1 MKPIPEKVRVAVRAM
16 PDRPGVYLMRDDRGR
31 IIYVGKAR
39 SLRKRVASYFREAS
53 LRRGDSKLR
62 SLVHSVADLD
72 RIELKTEAEAILM
85 EGRLIKE
92 YRPRFNILF
101 KDDKR
106 FPLLRIHPGEPVPR
120 LDSCRLAKEDGATY
134 FGPYPNAPAA
144 RAAKDFAQRRYGLR
158 LCRPRHPGPEDHRHC
173 HEDVLRT
180 CSAPC
185 IGRISPEAYR
195 ERAREAAA
203 FLGGERP
210 EALSGLK
217 QEMQEAATELRFER
231 AAALRD
237 TLQLLTQAI
246 RRRTRMA
253 RTPRLK
259 EQEAQA
265 GLSELHDRLGLP
277 ASPTRIECVDVSTIS
292 GTHAV
297 ASLVAAVDGQPVPSR
312 YRRFRIRGVEGSND
326 PAMIAEVVRR
336 RFLRADQPGWEPPG
350 LFLVDGGIPQ
360 LRAARETLKEI
371 GQPGIPTAGLAKRFE
386 EIITGPDRR
395 EAILRLPDGSP
406 ALRVLQRLRDEAH
419 RFALTYHRT
428 LRNRRIREST
438 LDDLPGIG
446 PRKKAALLRQ
456 FGSVARMRKASI
468 EAIAAVSGIGQEL
481 ARAIREHLDGARAA
495 EAQAAGSV
503 ND

>member
-1 MKPIPEKVRVAVRAM
+1 MKPIPEKVRAAARDM

-39 SLRKRVASYFREAS
+39 SLRKRVASYFRAAS

-120 LDSCRLAKEDGATY
+120 LDSCRLAKDDGASY

-144 RAAKDFAQRRYGLR
+144 RAAKDFAQRHYGLR
-158 LCRPRHPGPEDHRHC
+158 RCRPRQPGPEDHRHC

-195 ERAREAAA
+195 ERAREAEA
-203 FLGGERP
+203 FLRGERP
-210 EALSGLK
+210 DALSGLRR
-217 QEMQEAATELRFER
+217 EMREAAAELSFER
-231 AAALRD
+231 AAAIRD
-237 TLQLLTQAI
+237 TLGLLSQAI
-246 RRRTRMA
+246 RRRIRVA
-253 RTPRLK
+253 RTPRL
-259 EQEAQA
+259 EAQAAQA
-265 GLSELHDRLGLP
+265 GLAELRDRLGLAAPP
-277 ASPTRIECVDVSTIS
+277 ARIECVDVSTIS

-297 ASLVAAVDGQPVPSR
+297 ASLVVAEDGQPLPSR
-312 YRRFRIRGVEGSND
+312 YRRFRIRTVEGSND

-336 RFLRADQPGWEPPG
+336 RFRRADQPGWEPPG
-350 LFLVDGGIPQ
+350 LFLVDGGVTQ
-360 LRAARETLKEI
+360 LRAARDALREI
-371 GQPGIPTAGLAKRFE
+371 GLSEIPTAGLAKRFE
-386 EIITGPDRR
+386 EIVAGPERQ
-395 EAILRLPDGSP
+395 EAILRLPDDSP
-406 ALRVLQRLRDEAH
+406 ALQVLQRLRDEAH
-419 RFALTYHRT
+419 RFALTYHRA

-446 PRKKAALLRQ
+446 PRKKAALLRR
-456 FGSVARMRKASI
+456 FGSVSRLRQAPVEEVAS
-468 EAIAAVSGIGQEL
+468 VPGIGRDL
-481 ARAIREHLDGARAA
+481 AFAIREHVN
-495 EAQAAGSV
+495 AGSAPDAPREGSV
-503 ND
+503 SG

>member
-1 MKPIPEKVRVAVRAM
+1 MKPIPEKVRAAVRDM

-62 SLVHSVADLD
+62 SLVHTVADLD
-72 RIELKTEAEAILM
+72 RIELKSEAEAILM

-120 LDSCRLAKEDGATY
+120 LESCRLAKEDGATY

-144 RAAKDFAQRRYGLR
+144 HAAKDFAQRRYGLR
-158 LCRPRHPGPEDHRHC
+158 LCRPRRPGPEDHRHC

-195 ERAREAAA
+195 ERATEAAA
-203 FLGGERP
+203 FLRGERP
-210 EALSGLK
+210 EALSGLR
-217 QEMQEAATELRFER
+217 QEMRDASAELRFER
-231 AAALRD
+231 AAAIRD
-237 TLQLLTQAI
+237 TLRLLTQAI
-246 RRRTRMA
+246 RRRIRVA

-259 EQEAQA
+259 EQEAQS
-265 GLSELHDRLGLP
+265 GLAELRERLALP
-277 ASPTRIECVDVSTIS
+277 LTPARIECVDVSTIS

-297 ASLVAAVDGQPVPSR
+297 ASLVTAVDGQPVSSL
-312 YRRFRIRGVEGSND
+312 YRRFRIRSVEGSND

-336 RFLRADQPGWEPPG
+336 RFLRSDQPGWEPPG
-350 LFLVDGGIPQ
+350 LFLVDGGITQ

-371 GQPGIPTAGLAKRFE
+371 GRPEIPTAGLAKRFE
-386 EIITGPDRR
+386 EIVAGPDRR
-395 EAILRLPDGSP
+395 ETILRLPDDSP
-406 ALRVLQRLRDEAH
+406 ALQVLQRLRDEAH
-419 RFALTYHRT
+419 RFALTYHRA

-446 PRKKAALLRQ
+446 PRKKTLLLRK
-456 FGSVARMRKASI
+456 FGSVARLRKAPVD
-468 EAIAAVSGIGQEL
+468 AVASVPGIGREL
-481 ARAIREHLDGARAA
+481 ALAIREHLNGEPPPPD
-495 EAQAAGSV
+495 SV
-503 ND
+503 NA